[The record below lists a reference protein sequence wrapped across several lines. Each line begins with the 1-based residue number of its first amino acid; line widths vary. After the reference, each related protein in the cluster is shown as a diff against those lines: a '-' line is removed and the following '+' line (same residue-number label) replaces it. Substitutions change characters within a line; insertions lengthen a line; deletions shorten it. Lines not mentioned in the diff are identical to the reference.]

1 MNDFKIMLA
10 PLISGELMQTPSL
23 RDKHYDEITSNP
35 LSIDLENNLHLVNIY
50 KKTKLERSKATI
62 KRSIFQLTDVIGKH
76 LSITSIAEITPDNW
90 TTLLDQ
96 VKAPFLQYDS
106 DLNER
111 YMQAFRAIGAIITQV
126 KQDVFYREYAKV
138 KRATSSRLH
147 SLGHHL
153 STPNQ
158 GKWRNLFQFW
168 IDEVLHVKN
177 SKHQRQA
184 YLYFLN
190 YLLQFDEA
198 DIDPLVFLS
207 KQRSKEAVAHFKKEY
222 PKSYRTHLAHLY
234 RFTLWIIEE
243 YMSERDDE
251 GVILS
256 IGYPLVTTYQHEQ
269 LGGGTKAKGRTES
282 AQIRIPTSYL
292 ITIREILTEDDFAWP
307 KSLSTQYFD
316 WLNPETN
323 QLESTWSP
331 VYTYTYLTMIEIP
344 IRKIQ
349 VQMLDSGEG
358 DDQRYNPRSNK
369 WETNTSPHKGYWN
382 AIQAVRPERGAITK
396 ITEGISETVGFYI
409 NTNKTADIAVG
420 FGPESGYMIPWNNVI
435 LIKLLDEL
443 RTWQE
448 KFFPVPSPLNYGA
461 LVAGSTADNTP
472 SKSVLEQVPERFYLF
487 RCPRT
492 SLTGSPASNN
502 SLMRFWWALM
512 EKLEQRLHEQGED
525 VKIVL
530 KINEVTNQ
538 VHQTLFTPHGLRVA
552 GLTSLAEAGVPIEV
566 LSKIIAGHA
575 SILMT
580 IYYIKYGD
588 GYVTETLN
596 KAKRQVEDNAKN
608 DLKNWLKDATYEEA
622 KRYMVANC
630 ETGLITLL
638 EDKALSAVWGGSSL
652 GICPFGGTRC
662 NDGGPLIKKESKAT
676 KSKFGPVVGGQGN
689 CMQCRHF
696 VTGLPWLIDL
706 WLHGNKL
713 LEEITFKSKVLAD
726 LQAKQA
732 VLTKKRYSFV
742 KSKQSHLITP
752 ELVMKIKNLDA
763 LIETK
768 SEQLDVTN
776 NNAHATY
783 NYVNRVKKLKPL
795 GSADEL
801 PDKSVGQLT
810 DIHDSDLAIDFVDT
824 TAFHVQNVLVQ
835 ASRAYPEVEDTR
847 VEMERDHF
855 VDQILVNNG
864 LPPLTFSPLT
874 KEEKR
879 AASDALA
886 NLLLSKVGAAECD
899 NLNNG
904 TKTLSDFDLDN
915 AVVVSLESIKEGS
928 PELTVESE

>member
-1 MNDFKIMLA
+1 MNDFKKMLA
-10 PLISGELMQTPSL
+10 PLISGELMRTPLL
-23 RDKHYDEITSNP
+23 REKHYDEITKTP
-35 LSIDLENNLHLVNIY
+35 LSIDFDNNFHLVDIY
-50 KKTKLERSKATI
+50 KKSKSEEARRKI
-62 KRSIFQLTDVIGKH
+62 VRCIFQLADVIAKH
-76 LSITSIAEITPDNW
+76 LTITTIAEITNENW
-90 TTLLDQ
+90 ITLLDQ
-96 VKAPFLQYDS
+96 VKKPSLQYHS

-111 YMQAFRAIGAIITQV
+111 YKIAFRTMGAIITQV
-126 KQDVFYREYAKV
+126 KQDGFYREYAKV
-138 KRATSSRLH
+138 KRITESRLH
-147 SLGHHL
+147 SLGHYL
-153 STPNQ
+153 FTPNKE
-158 GKWRNLFQFW
+158 KWQNLFKSW
-168 IDEVLHVKN
+168 IDEVLHVKS
-177 SKHQRQA
+177 SKQHRQA

-190 YLLQFDEA
+190 YLSKFDET

-207 KQRSKEAVAHFKKEY
+207 KQRSKEAMAHFKKEY
-222 PKSYRTHLAHLY
+222 PNSYRTHLSHLY
-234 RFTLWIIEE
+234 RFTQWIIEE

-251 GVILS
+251 GVLFS
-256 IGYPLVTTYQHEQ
+256 IGYSLITTYQYEQ
-269 LGGGTKAKGRTES
+269 LAGATKAKGRTES

-307 KSLSTQYFD
+307 KSLSTQYFN
-316 WLNPETN
+316 WLNPGTN
-323 QLESTWSP
+323 QLQSTWSP
-331 VYTYTYLTMIEIP
+331 VYTYVFLTMIEIP

-382 AIQAVRPERGAITK
+382 AIQAVRPNRGAITK
-396 ITEGISETVGFYI
+396 ITEGFSENVGFYI

-420 FGPESGYMIPWNNVI
+420 FGPESGYVIPWNNVI

-448 KFFPVPSPLNYGA
+448 KHFPVPSPLSYRDI
-461 LVAGSTADNTP
+461 VAGATADSTP
-472 SKSVLEQVPERFYLF
+472 SKSVLEQVPDRFYLF

-492 SLTGSPASNN
+492 SLKGSPATNN

-512 EKLEQRLHEQGED
+512 DKLEQRLHEQGED

-530 KINEVTNQ
+530 KTNEKTNQ
-538 VHQTLFTPHGLRVA
+538 VDKTLFNPHGLRVA

-588 GYVTETLN
+588 GYITETLN

-662 NDGGPLIKKESKAT
+662 NDGGPLIKKESKTT
-676 KSKFGPVVGGQGN
+676 KAKFGPVVGGQGN

-768 SEQLDVTN
+768 SEQLEVTN

-783 NYVNRVKKLKPL
+783 NYVNRVKNLKPL
-795 GSADEL
+795 GSADKL
-801 PDKSVGQLT
+801 PDMSVGQLT
-810 DIHDSDLAIDFVDT
+810 DIHDNGLAINFVDT

-879 AASDALA
+879 ASSDALA

-904 TKTLSDFDLDN
+904 TKTLSDFNIDN
-915 AVVVSLESIKEGS
+915 AVALSLESIKEGS
-928 PELTVESE
+928 PELTVELE